1 MNLKRILMIPILI
14 LFLFNPAISADND
27 WWIKY
32 GDDILV
38 SHIEKVYRQNPDLKI
53 AAIKTKQM
61 QEVIKMSFANELPQV
76 NFNPSIGRELR
87 SSDIYFGNLLIPE
100 YSQTRYL
107 FPLAMSYEADIWGK
121 NHLQTKSFRQLSNI
135 TMQDEKIARI
145 LISSSFTA
153 NYFNLIKTD
162 ELIKNQMQL
171 VNIQTNI
178 AEMQKIKFNKGLCGR
193 ADVINEEE
201 ILTNFTEQLNNLKTE
216 QETMKNQ
223 LVTMLGE
230 KNTNEIERSN
240 IDTLKILNLPEQIT
254 SDVITRRPDF
264 IKSELYV
271 KKTGIDVKVARREL
285 LPSFT
290 IYGNLGFN
298 AYHLDRIFAHN
309 TFMSAIGILPS
320 WDVFAGGRKMANL
333 RYKKLECKK
342 AMEMYDKTI
351 LTSLQE
357 LNDSLCKVKNTHKN
371 YDECITRCNLEIEK
385 FALTKSKQQ
394 IGAASNMDVL
404 KEERSLYLKQNEVI
418 SEKINYL
425 VMTIELYKALGGED
439 LSLL

>member
-1 MNLKRILMIPILI
+1 MNLKRILIIPILI

-121 NHLQTKSFRQLSNI
+121 NHLQTKSFKRLSDI

-153 NYFNLIKTD
+153 NYFNLIKND

-171 VNIQTNI
+171 VNIQTKI
-178 AEMQKIKFNKGLCGR
+178 ADMQKIKFNKGLCGR

-216 QETMKNQ
+216 QETIKNQ
-223 LVTMLGE
+223 LITMLGE
-230 KNTNEIERSN
+230 KHTNDIERSN
-240 IDTLKILNLPEQIT
+240 IDTLRILNLPEQIT

-298 AYHLDRIFAHN
+298 AYHLDRIFTHN
-309 TFMSAIGILPS
+309 TFMSAIGVLPS
-320 WDVFAGGRKMANL
+320 WDVFTGGRKMANL

-371 YDECITRCNLEIEK
+371 YDECVTRCNLETEK

-394 IGAASNMDVL
+394 IGAASNMDIL
-404 KEERSLYLKQNEVI
+404 KEERNLYIKQNEVI
-418 SEKINYL
+418 SEKVNYL
-425 VMTIELYKALGGED
+425 VMTVELYKALGGED

>member
-1 MNLKRILMIPILI
+1 MKLKRILMIPILI
-14 LFLFNPAISADND
+14 LFLFSPAISADND

-121 NHLQTKSFRQLSNI
+121 NHLQTKSFKRLSDI

-153 NYFNLIKTD
+153 NYFNLIKND

-171 VNIQTNI
+171 VNIQTKI
-178 AEMQKIKFNKGLCGR
+178 ADMQKIKFNKGLCGR

-216 QETMKNQ
+216 QETIKNQ
-223 LVTMLGE
+223 LITMLGE
-230 KNTNEIERSN
+230 KNTNDIERSN
-240 IDTLKILNLPEQIT
+240 IDTLRILNLPEQIT
-254 SDVITRRPDF
+254 SDAITRRPDF

-298 AYHLDRIFAHN
+298 AYHLDRIFTHN
-309 TFMSAIGILPS
+309 TFMSAIGVLPS
-320 WDVFAGGRKMANL
+320 WDVFTGGRKMANL

-371 YDECITRCNLEIEK
+371 YDECVTRCNLETEK
-385 FALTKSKQQ
+385 FALAQSKQQ
-394 IGAASNMDVL
+394 IGAASNMDIL
-404 KEERSLYLKQNEVI
+404 KEERNLYIRQNEVI

-425 VMTIELYKALGGED
+425 VMTVELYKALGGED

>member
-38 SHIEKVYRQNPDLKI
+38 SHIEKIYRQNPDLKI

-121 NHLQTKSFRQLSNI
+121 NHLQTKSFRQLSDI
-135 TMQDEKIARI
+135 TIQDEKIARI
-145 LISSSFTA
+145 LISGSFTA

-171 VNIQTNI
+171 VNIQTKI
-178 AEMQKIKFNKGLCGR
+178 ANMQKIKFNKGLCGR

-201 ILTNFTEQLNNLKTE
+201 ILINFTEQLNNLKIE
-216 QETMKNQ
+216 QETIKNQ
-223 LVTMLGE
+223 LITMLGE
-230 KNTNEIERSN
+230 KNTNDIERSN
-240 IDTLKILNLPEQIT
+240 IDTLRILNVPEQIT
-254 SDVITRRPDF
+254 SDAITRRPDF

-271 KKTGIDVKVARREL
+271 KKTGLDVKVARREL

-298 AYHLDRIFAHN
+298 AYNLDRIFAHN
-309 TFMSAIGILPS
+309 TFMSAIGVLPS
-320 WDVFAGGRKMANL
+320 WDVFTGGRKMANL

-371 YDECITRCNLEIEK
+371 YNECITRCNLETEK
-385 FALTKSKQQ
+385 FALAQSKQQ
-394 IGAASNMDVL
+394 IGAASNMDIL
-404 KEERSLYLKQNEVI
+404 KEERNLYLKQNEVI

-425 VMTIELYKALGGED
+425 VMTVELYKALGGED

>member
-1 MNLKRILMIPILI
+1 MKLKRILIIPILI
-14 LFLFNPAISADND
+14 LLYSNPTISADND
-27 WWIKY
+27 WWTKY
-32 GDDILV
+32 GDDILI

-61 QEVIKMSFANELPQV
+61 QEVIKMSFANELPQA

-121 NHLQTKSFRQLSNI
+121 NHLQTKSFRQLSDI

-216 QETMKNQ
+216 QETIKNQ

-230 KNTNEIERSN
+230 KNTNDIERSN
-240 IDTLKILNLPEQIT
+240 INTLKLLNLPEQIT

-271 KKTGIDVKVARREL
+271 KKTGLDVKVARREL

-298 AYHLDRIFAHN
+298 AYHLDRIFTHN
-309 TFMSAIGILPS
+309 TFMSAIGVLPS

-371 YDECITRCNLEIEK
+371 YNECITRCNLETEK
-385 FALTKSKQQ
+385 FALAQSKQQ

-404 KEERSLYLKQNEVI
+404 KEKRSLYLKQNEVI
-418 SEKINYL
+418 SEKVNYL
-425 VMTIELYKALGGED
+425 VMTVELYKALGGED